1 LEILSVGLL
10 ITILEVAMKITKKD
24 LKELI
29 QEELQGAMAVP
40 PEIEEDL
47 DEEMSQDMETRSL
60 SIVTMLSDI
69 KSEAVVHTQLLERIL
84 AALQQGGR

>member
-1 LEILSVGLL
+1 
-10 ITILEVAMKITKKD
+10 MKITKKN

-29 QEELQGAMAVP
+29 LEQLLGEMSEVG
-40 PEIEEDL
+40 EIPDGIV

-69 KSEAVVHTQLLERIL
+69 KSEAMVHTEF
-84 AALQQGGR
+84 

>member
-1 LEILSVGLL
+1 
-10 ITILEVAMKITKKD
+10 MKITKKN

-29 QEELQGAMAVP
+29 LEQLLGEMSEVG
-40 PEIEEDL
+40 EIPDGIV

-69 KSEAVVHTQLLERIL
+69 KSDAMVHTQLLERIL

>member
-1 LEILSVGLL
+1 
-10 ITILEVAMKITKKD
+10 MKITKKN

-29 QEELQGAMAVP
+29 LEQLLGEMSEVG
-40 PEIEEDL
+40 EIPDGIV

-69 KSEAVVHTQLLERIL
+69 KSEAMVHTQLLERIL